1 METRICECCGREL
14 PVSEFINRTFGASK
28 ICKKCNAA
36 KSRESRLK
44 KKEERS
50 LEAELVNARNLRLQD
65 FTPRELM
72 AELARRGY
80 RGKLEYVETR
90 TIDLSAF

>member
-36 KSRESRLK
+36 KIREAKTKRK
-44 KKEERS
+44 QTKS
-50 LEAELVNARNLRLQD
+50 LETELLNARNLRLQD

-72 AELARRGY
+72 EELARRGY
-80 RGKLEYVETR
+80 TGKLEYVEKH

>member
-36 KSRESRLK
+36 KIREAKTK
-44 KKEERS
+44 KKQAKS
-50 LEAELVNARNLRLQD
+50 LETELTNARNLRLHD
-65 FTPRELM
+65 FTPRELIQ
-72 AELARRGY
+72 ELARRGY
-80 RGKLEYVETR
+80 TGKLEYVETHV
-90 TIDLSAF
+90 IDIANI

>member
-1 METRICECCGREL
+1 METRVCECCGREL
-14 PVSEFINRTFGASK
+14 PVSEFINRTFGLSK
-28 ICKKCNAA
+28 ICKKCNGEKILEA
-36 KSRESRLK
+36 KTK
-44 KKEERS
+44 KKQVKS
-50 LEAELVNARNLRLQD
+50 LENELVNARNLRLQD